1 MEKRSTKIAYFVALG
16 VFIVLLVIL
25 GIQFK
30 GKENPVFVGDGAF
43 YTTGDGVFLDGIQR
57 TVDDSEGSKYALD
70 GSYYVSPEAGTYFEL
85 SEDGNT
91 IVGADGTEYVKSEE
105 KSKDVN
111 GVEYTTY
118 EEKVYSET
126 PFAGTFWSLLPPIV
140 AIVLALISK
149 EVYSSLFL
157 GCLVG
162 ALLYT
167 QFAPWDTIVTLV
179 GADYGIISVLAD
191 SGNMGII
198 VFLVTLGIMVDL
210 MNKGGGSEAFGRWAK
225 KTVHTRCGAQLL
237 TMLLGVLIFVDDY
250 FNCLTVGSVMRPVTD
265 RQKVSRA
272 KLAYLIDSTAAPICI
287 IAPVSSWAAAVTS
300 SVPAGSGING
310 FTMFLRTIPY
320 NYYAVMTVVMS
331 LFLIFTGAEFGPM
344 KLNEDNAQNGDLFTT
359 ADRPYGDDV
368 DDGSDTNGHVI
379 DLIAPVL
386 VLIAACI
393 FGMVYTGGFFEGVDF
408 ITAFADCNASAGL
421 VLGSSIALLFT
432 FVFYRV
438 RSVMTF
444 QDFAACIPEGFKA
457 MVSPMLIL
465 SLAWTLSGMT
475 GLLGAKYYVANLLG
489 SSAAAL
495 QYLLPFI
502 IFLVA
507 VFLAFATGTSWGTFS
522 ILIPIVCQAFP
533 DGEMLVVSIAAC
545 LSGAVCGDHCSPI
558 SDTTIMASAGAHC
571 SHVNHVS
578 TQLPYAI
585 TAAACSAV
593 CYVITGLA
601 QAVLGSRASLVT
613 SLVLLVVAIVLELA
627 VLSVIRAR
635 TRAKTSGDAA

>member
-1 MEKRSTKIAYFVALG
+1 MKNKNLSWAGALFVFAL
-16 VFIVLLVIL
+16 LLWCTAVTP
-25 GIQFK
+25 
-30 GKENPVFVGDGAF
+30 GKVADPAT
-43 YTTGDGVFLDGIQR
+43 YTC
-57 TVDDSEGSKYALD
+57 A
-70 GSYYVSPEAGTYFEL
+70 
-85 SEDGNT
+85 
-91 IVGADGTEYVKSEE
+91 
-105 KSKDVN
+105 
-111 GVEYTTY
+111 
-118 EEKVYSET
+118 VYS
-126 PFAGTFWSLLPPIV
+126 TFFSLLPPVI
-140 AIVLALISK
+140 AIVLALNTK
-149 EVYSSLFL
+149 EVYTSL
-157 GCLVG
+157 LVGIASG
-162 ALLYT
+162 ALLY
-167 QFAPWDTIVTLV
+167 ANGNLELALNTLFFNED
-179 GADYGIISVLAD
+179 GGMITKLSD
-191 SGNMGII
+191 SGNVGILA
-198 VFLVTLGIMVDL
+198 FLVMLGILVAL
-210 MNKGGGSEAFGRWAK
+210 MNKAGGSAAFGRWAS
-225 KTVHTRCGAQLL
+225 THIHSRAGAQFATL
-237 TMLLGVLIFVDDY
+237 LLGVMIFVDDY

-344 KLNEDNAQNGDLFTT
+344 KLNEDNAKNGDLFTT

-368 DDGSDTNGHVI
+368 DDGNDTNGHVI

-475 GLLGAKYYVANLLG
+475 GLLGAKYYVANLLSG
-489 SSAAAL
+489 SAAAL
-495 QYLLPFI
+495 QYMLPVI

-593 CYVITGLA
+593 CYIITGLA
-601 QAVLGSRASLVT
+601 QAVLGNRASLVT

>member
-1 MEKRSTKIAYFVALG
+1 MKNK
-16 VFIVLLVIL
+16 
-25 GIQFK
+25 
-30 GKENPVFVGDGAF
+30 N
-43 YTTGDGVFLDGIQR
+43 
-57 TVDDSEGSKYALD
+57 
-70 GSYYVSPEAGTYFEL
+70 L
-85 SEDGNT
+85 SW
-91 IVGADGTEYVKSEE
+91 VGALFVFALLLWCTAVTPGKVADPAT
-105 KSKDVN
+105 
-111 GVEYTTY
+111 YTCA
-118 EEKVYSET
+118 VYS
-126 PFAGTFWSLLPPIV
+126 TFFSLLPPVI
-140 AIVLALISK
+140 AIVLALNTK
-149 EVYSSLFL
+149 EVYTSL
-157 GCLVG
+157 LVGIASG
-162 ALLYT
+162 ALLY
-167 QFAPWDTIVTLV
+167 ANGNLELALNTLFFNED
-179 GADYGIISVLAD
+179 GGMITKLSD
-191 SGNMGII
+191 SGNVGILA
-198 VFLVTLGIMVDL
+198 FLVMLGILVAL
-210 MNKGGGSEAFGRWAK
+210 MNKAGGSAAFGRWAS
-225 KTVHTRCGAQLL
+225 THIHSRAGAQFATL
-237 TMLLGVLIFVDDY
+237 LLGVMIFVDDY

-344 KLNEDNAQNGDLFTT
+344 KLNEDNAKNGDLFTT
-359 ADRPYGDDV
+359 ADRPYGNDV
-368 DDGSDTNGHVI
+368 DDGTDTCGHVA
-379 DLIAPVL
+379 DLLAPVL

-393 FGMVYTGGFFEGVDF
+393 FGMIYTGGFFEGVDF
-408 ITAFADCNASAGL
+408 VTAFADCNASAGL

-475 GLLGAKYYVANLLG
+475 GLLGAKYYVANLLNG
-489 SSAAAL
+489 SASAL
-495 QYLLPFI
+495 QYMLPVI

-522 ILIPIVCQAFP
+522 ILIPIVCHAFP
-533 DGEMLVVSIAAC
+533 EGEMLVISIAAC

-585 TAAACSAV
+585 TAASCAAV
-593 CYVITGLA
+593 CYVITGIA
-601 QAVLGSRASLVT
+601 QAFLGANGSLLT
-613 SLVLLVVAIVLELA
+613 SLILLAIAIAVELA
-627 VLSVIRAR
+627 VLNVIRLR
-635 TRAKTSGDAA
+635 TKKTKQA

>member
-1 MEKRSTKIAYFVALG
+1 MKNKNLSWAGALFVFAL
-16 VFIVLLVIL
+16 LLWCTAVTP
-25 GIQFK
+25 
-30 GKENPVFVGDGAF
+30 GKVADPAT
-43 YTTGDGVFLDGIQR
+43 YTC
-57 TVDDSEGSKYALD
+57 A
-70 GSYYVSPEAGTYFEL
+70 
-85 SEDGNT
+85 
-91 IVGADGTEYVKSEE
+91 
-105 KSKDVN
+105 
-111 GVEYTTY
+111 
-118 EEKVYSET
+118 VYS
-126 PFAGTFWSLLPPIV
+126 TFFSLLPPVI
-140 AIVLALISK
+140 AIVLALNTK
-149 EVYSSLFL
+149 EVYTSL
-157 GCLVG
+157 LVGIASG
-162 ALLYT
+162 ALLY
-167 QFAPWDTIVTLV
+167 ANGNLELALNTLFFNEDGGMITKLSDSSNV
-179 GADYGIISVLAD
+179 GILA
-191 SGNMGII
+191 
-198 VFLVTLGIMVDL
+198 FLVMLGILVAL
-210 MNKGGGSEAFGRWAK
+210 MNKAGGSAAFGRWAS
-225 KTVHTRCGAQLL
+225 THIHSRAGAQFATL
-237 TMLLGVLIFVDDY
+237 LLGVMIFVDDY

-300 SVPAGSGING
+300 SVPEGSGING

-320 NYYAVMTVVMS
+320 NYYAVLTVVMS

-344 KLNEDNAQNGDLFTT
+344 KLNEDNAKNGDLFTT

-379 DLIAPVL
+379 DLLAPVL

-393 FGMVYTGGFFEGVDF
+393 FGMIYTGGFFEGVDF

-475 GLLGAKYYVANLLG
+475 GLLGAKYYVANLLSG
-489 SSAAAL
+489 SAAAL
-495 QYLLPFI
+495 QYMLPVI

-522 ILIPIVCQAFP
+522 ILIPIVCHAFP
-533 DGEMLVVSIAAC
+533 EGEMLVISIAAC

-585 TAAACSAV
+585 TAASCAAV
-593 CYVITGLA
+593 CYVITGIA
-601 QAVLGSRASLVT
+601 QAFLGANGSLFT
-613 SLVLLVVAIVLELA
+613 SLILLAVAIAVELV
-627 VLSVIRAR
+627 VLSVIRVR
-635 TRAKTSGDAA
+635 TNKKAAK

>member
-1 MEKRSTKIAYFVALG
+1 MKNK
-16 VFIVLLVIL
+16 
-25 GIQFK
+25 
-30 GKENPVFVGDGAF
+30 N
-43 YTTGDGVFLDGIQR
+43 
-57 TVDDSEGSKYALD
+57 
-70 GSYYVSPEAGTYFEL
+70 L
-85 SEDGNT
+85 SW
-91 IVGADGTEYVKSEE
+91 VGALFVFALLLWCTAVTPGKVADPAT
-105 KSKDVN
+105 
-111 GVEYTTY
+111 YTCA
-118 EEKVYSET
+118 VYS
-126 PFAGTFWSLLPPIV
+126 TFFSLLPPVI
-140 AIVLALISK
+140 AIVLALNTK
-149 EVYSSLFL
+149 EVYTSL
-157 GCLVG
+157 LVGIASG
-162 ALLYT
+162 ALLY
-167 QFAPWDTIVTLV
+167 ANGNLELALNTLFFNED
-179 GADYGIISVLAD
+179 GGMITKLSD
-191 SGNMGII
+191 SGNVGILA
-198 VFLVTLGIMVDL
+198 FLVMLGILVAL
-210 MNKGGGSEAFGRWAK
+210 MNKAGGSAAFGRWAS
-225 KTVHTRCGAQLL
+225 THIRSRAGAQFATL
-237 TMLLGVLIFVDDY
+237 LLGVMIFVDDY

-344 KLNEDNAQNGDLFTT
+344 KLNEDNAKNGDLFTT

-489 SSAAAL
+489 NSAAAL

-627 VLSVIRAR
+627 VLGVIRAR

>member
-1 MEKRSTKIAYFVALG
+1 MKNK
-16 VFIVLLVIL
+16 
-25 GIQFK
+25 
-30 GKENPVFVGDGAF
+30 N
-43 YTTGDGVFLDGIQR
+43 
-57 TVDDSEGSKYALD
+57 
-70 GSYYVSPEAGTYFEL
+70 L
-85 SEDGNT
+85 SW
-91 IVGADGTEYVKSEE
+91 VGALFVFALLLWCTAVTPGKVADPAT
-105 KSKDVN
+105 
-111 GVEYTTY
+111 YTCA
-118 EEKVYSET
+118 VYS
-126 PFAGTFWSLLPPIV
+126 TFFSLLPPVI
-140 AIVLALISK
+140 AIVLALNTK
-149 EVYSSLFL
+149 EVYTSL
-157 GCLVG
+157 LVGIASG
-162 ALLYT
+162 ALLY
-167 QFAPWDTIVTLV
+167 ANGNLELALNTLFFNED
-179 GADYGIISVLAD
+179 GGMITKLSD
-191 SGNMGII
+191 SGNVGILA
-198 VFLVTLGIMVDL
+198 FLVMLGILVAL
-210 MNKGGGSEAFGRWAK
+210 MNKAGGSAAFGRWAS
-225 KTVHTRCGAQLL
+225 THIHSRAGAQFATL
-237 TMLLGVLIFVDDY
+237 LLGVMIFVDDY

-265 RQKVSRA
+265 RQKVSRE

-344 KLNEDNAQNGDLFTT
+344 KLNEDNAKNGDLFTT

-368 DDGSDTNGHVI
+368 DDGNDTNGHVI

-489 SSAAAL
+489 NSAAAL

-593 CYVITGLA
+593 CYIITGLA

-627 VLSVIRAR
+627 VLGVIRAR